1 MDGHRWR
8 RAFSATL
15 ESAMTRV
22 RKPLSFKK
30 DDILRVPAAAIEK
43 PTLGLTTRPQPEIA
57 YSHDPT

>member
-1 MDGHRWR
+1 
-8 RAFSATL
+8 
-15 ESAMTRV
+15 MTRV